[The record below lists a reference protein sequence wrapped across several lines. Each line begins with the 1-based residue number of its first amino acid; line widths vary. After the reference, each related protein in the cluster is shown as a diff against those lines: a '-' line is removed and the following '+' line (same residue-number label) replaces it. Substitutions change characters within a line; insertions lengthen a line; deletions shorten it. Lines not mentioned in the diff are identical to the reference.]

1 MLVASFANSA
11 RLKPEIRLAQAVSEY
26 EAALSGEQKAAFR
39 ISRSQTRESPPDV
52 SDVMRLIAEIDRC
65 ASRKGRRC
73 FGPRLT
79 NLLQAVQQFASLG
92 DIIIGGSQNL
102 IACGV
107 WSLVRM
113 TLLVSNIIF
122 LSSLLSFPMLSDSF
136 SQAISQSG
144 SYLEKLSIIFM
155 DVGRSAPRYQS
166 MALLYPR
173 SKELQ
178 AYLCEYFIA
187 VVGLCQETA
196 NFAKKST
203 LAQISS
209 NLVDSAI
216 KKFQSELD
224 LWARS
229 IKEEVTLL
237 SSQTIKEEAK
247 DNSTFRGLVLKSA
260 SATSYRRKMQARLY
274 WLDACSTY
282 DYVTTWKQ
290 ARKRGSPTWFIQSA
304 KYLDWRKDRES
315 PRSDS
320 LYLTGTLG
328 SGKTV
333 LMASMIDD
341 LNLFAPKGTTAYF
354 FCRHDINE
362 SLKARTV
369 IGCLARQLIQQSAN
383 IDKLDE
389 EFGQGLSYVD
399 CDRVIQLLGRVLS
412 GTSKVYHFVLDGVDD
427 CEDSERDALLQ
438 LLRQLQKK
446 IPLLLCV
453 SFRAGINSELITGPG
468 IFTSLQ
474 ILSIPANNPDIGEFI
489 VAELEA
495 RLESGKL
502 SIGNAAIILEIQDAL
517 QAGAQGM

>member
-1 MLVASFANSA
+1 MWRLV
-11 RLKPEIRLAQAVSEY
+11 
-26 EAALSGEQKAAFR
+26 
-39 ISRSQTRESPPDV
+39 
-52 SDVMRLIAEIDRC
+52 
-65 ASRKGRRC
+65 
-73 FGPRLT
+73 
-79 NLLQAVQQFASLG
+79 LG
-92 DIIIGGSQNL
+92 
-102 IACGV
+102 
-107 WSLVRM
+107 RM
-113 TLLVSNIIF
+113 TLLVNNLIF

-166 MALLYPR
+166 IALLYSR

-203 LAQISS
+203 LGQISS

-216 KKFQSELD
+216 KKFQSDLD

-290 ARKRGSPTWFIQSA
+290 ARKRGSPTWFIQST

-389 EFGQGLSYVD
+389 EFGEDLFYVD
-399 CDRVIQLLGRVLS
+399 CDVVIQILGRVLS

-438 LLRQLQKK
+438 LLRQLQRK

-489 VAELEA
+489 AAELEA